1 LIRSGRFLQHT
12 ILFRRPLLG
21 LRHATFE
28 LSGLLEGSQQ
38 ESLAF
43 GEIVGKKVCSVHV
56 AEYCSNSCK
65 QEKPCS
71 SFFFN

>member
-1 LIRSGRFLQHT
+1 MDPPLPAPPAPVAKAAAPMPASGAD
-12 ILFRRPLLG
+12 
-21 LRHATFE
+21 ATW
-28 LSGLLEGSQQ
+28 LHYAGQQ

-56 AEYCSNSCK
+56 AEYCSNSCE